1 MSNIIYWVISNEYY
15 KRLNTYDVYNTYTD
29 AQNKLRSWYGIGAT
43 SKHYNEIPTWIP
55 LADSIFTRANPS
67 LKREVRIVTNIT
79 NQPIKCD
86 SDTIHVF
93 SVMNGTVDVILSVIN
108 SLPADSIIYLGGY
121 GKSCDELLSKLPA
134 NRHDIQYF
142 NSIVDLSISKLGIDE
157 YPIPNYELFKD
168 MYTIPRITLSRGCKN
183 NCSFCVANKQP
194 FKELSYDD
202 VYAQIQAL
210 QPLQFKYIYID
221 DKTFGQASNINWLK
235 GLKSAIEQ
243 FNPDFVGYIV
253 QTDAIMLSDLK
264 FCEKLKSYDVKFVE
278 LGVESYNNDVLQY
291 MNKRITTDLIA
302 LSMKYCD
309 RLGIKV
315 IPNII
320 IGLPTE
326 NLYSY
331 LNTID
336 FVRRYKNKGKKGI
349 DIINIFLYADYA
361 NNQSEL
367 DYNRV
372 LSIRDNQIFLLSLLS
387 LLQDKYNSLFNID
400 NNNNTIS

>member
-1 MSNIIYWVISNEYY
+1 MSNLIYWVISNEYY
-15 KRLNTYDVYNTYTD
+15 KSLNPYNFYNTYVD
-29 AQNKLRSWYGIGAT
+29 AQDKLRSWYDIGPT
-43 SKHYNEIPTWIP
+43 NKHYNEIPTWIP
-55 LADSIFTRANPS
+55 LADAIFTRANPA
-67 LKREVRIVTNIT
+67 LQREVRIITNIT
-79 NQPIKCD
+79 NQPIECGP
-86 SDTIHVF
+86 DTIHVF

-108 SLPADSIIYLGGY
+108 SLPADSSIYFGGY

-142 NSIVDLSISKLGIDE
+142 NSIVDLSISKLGIDG

-194 FKELSYDD
+194 FTELSYDD
-202 VYAQIQAL
+202 VYAQVQAL
-210 QPLQFKYIYID
+210 QPLQFKYVYID
-221 DKTFGQASNINWLK
+221 DKTFGQTPNTDWLK
-235 GLKSAIEQ
+235 GFKSAIKQ
-243 FNPDFVGYIV
+243 FNPDFIGYIV
-253 QTDAIMLSDLK
+253 QTDAIMLSDPK

-278 LGVESYNNDVLQY
+278 LGVESYNDDVLQY
-291 MNKRITTDLIA
+291 MNKQITTDLIE
-302 LSMKYCD
+302 LSIKYCD
-309 RLGIKV
+309 KFDIKV

-349 DIINIFLYADYA
+349 DIINVFLYADYA